1 MVYNRCVK
9 NEKGVVMKGSIRF
22 MLGVLLVFGSVG
34 GMDTVPGVL
43 LFQIATAA
51 VGLVIMWS
59 GVKAMERA

>member
-1 MVYNRCVK
+1 
-9 NEKGVVMKGSIRF
+9 MKGSIRF